1 MLPGCRSRVLL
12 TPPLQ
17 LESREQARF
26 RPFDSIT
33 SFLKSVARWQTL
45 MLVLDDLQWAD
56 QRFLTSR
63 HKDTTAIA

>member
-12 TPPLQ
+12 KLPSQ
-17 LESREQARF
+17 LENREQAHI

-56 QRFLTSR
+56 QRFLTSG
-63 HKDTTAIA
+63 HKDTTANA

>member
-12 TPPLQ
+12 KLPPQ
-17 LESREQARF
+17 LESREQAHI

-33 SFLKSVARWQTL
+33 SFLKSLARWQTL
-45 MLVLDDLQWAD
+45 MLVQDDLQWAD
-56 QRFLTSR
+56 QRFLTLG